1 MVART
6 AVPAAVP
13 GTRVPTAV
21 PTAALATQVPTA
33 ARTAVPMV
41 ARTAVPM
48 VARTAARTVPPDREP
63 HLPGPGGAAPPPGPP
78 AVHEP
83 RPAGLRRAVLVPATA
98 ADPRSGHRKRGP
110 RRFLRRPARPRG
122 CRRAALAPRA
132 AHPLPA
138 DRQGR
143 RRRRDQT
150 IHRLGRRRS
159 RDRRPGLLRGGAET
173 VRRRQHRRS
182 AGPAPAVAAADRV
195 RRPVGRRSGSPDAGE
210 RLHHPAVLPWVQPA
224 LRRPRRLHPAGGR
237 REALAHPF
245 PRAARSAAQPAL
257 DRPRRRG
264 GRRRGG

>member
-48 VARTAARTVPPDREP
+48 VARTVPPDRDP

-98 ADPRSGHRKRGP
+98 ADPRS
-110 RRFLRRPARPRG
+110 
-122 CRRAALAPRA
+122 
-132 AHPLPA
+132 
-138 DRQGR
+138 
-143 RRRRDQT
+143 
-150 IHRLGRRRS
+150 
-159 RDRRPGLLRGGAET
+159 
-173 VRRRQHRRS
+173 
-182 AGPAPAVAAADRV
+182 
-195 RRPVGRRSGSPDAGE
+195 
-210 RLHHPAVLPWVQPA
+210 
-224 LRRPRRLHPAGGR
+224 
-237 REALAHPF
+237 
-245 PRAARSAAQPAL
+245 
-257 DRPRRRG
+257 
-264 GRRRGG
+264 